1 MQFGRSM
8 KEEFK
13 KADYPP
19 LLKYLEERG
28 ITLQNLVDTALELFV
43 PHPGVEDK
51 GKAAELLR
59 EEFIETLADVNISC
73 IEVACFC
80 LEEEAKKGLVPG
92 LTVERFTG
100 RPGLVMDELLGMTI
114 ANYIAGAR
122 GIFEFIRFDQIKPGI
137 LKKLG
142 PITNDAIGGLVAGV
156 SSNMYTK
163 ALESVSRAGRSR
175 E

>member
-1 MQFGRSM
+1 MEM
-8 KEEFK
+8 KSKNDE
-13 KADYPP
+13 PP
-19 LLKYLEERG
+19 LLKYLDERG
-28 ITLQNLVDTALELFV
+28 ITLQDLVDTALELFV

-51 GKAAELLR
+51 RKAAELLK
-59 EEFIETLADVNISC
+59 EGFIETLADVNISC

-122 GIFEFIRFDQIKPGI
+122 GIFEFIRFDQTKPGI

-163 ALESVSRAGRSR
+163 ALERVSRADRFR